1 MTVRTQQIFFNPIL
15 SPMETRT
22 YLERE
27 LIYLFKQMKSW
38 HERHNTRELATLL
51 TFEIFE
57 LTVADFIHCDVIVYT
72 EKVPHASF
80 PWYALRKGEVKYIS
94 KRTKT

>member
-1 MTVRTQQIFFNPIL
+1 
-15 SPMETRT
+15 
-22 YLERE
+22 
-27 LIYLFKQMKSW
+27 MKSW
-38 HERHNTRELATLL
+38 HERHNTRDLATML

-80 PWYALRKGEVKYIS
+80 PWYALSKGKVKYIS